1 MQEKIRP
8 PVENQILAAL
18 PKKKY
23 GQLLSNLELVSLSLN
38 QVLHQSG
45 QTIRYVYFPNG
56 GMVSLLASRDGNSK
70 SVEVGFSG
78 NEGVVG
84 LSAFLGDEVAQHRAI
99 VQLEGSAMRIP
110 VEIFKQAANR
120 PGPLQ
125 DMLHRCAQTLLIQVS
140 RATFCNCFHKVD
152 ARLARWLLI
161 TQDYARSDR
170 FPMTH
175 EFISHMLGA
184 RRSGVTIS
192 AVALKN
198 EALIRYTRGTITILD
213 RQRLEAASC
222 DCYQFIKA
230 ARARLFGA

>member
-23 GQLLSNLELVSLSLN
+23 AQLLSNLELVSLSLN

-45 QTIRYVYFPNG
+45 QAIRDVYFPND
-56 GMVSLLASRDGNSK
+56 GMVSLLAARDGNSK

-78 NEGVVG
+78 NDGVVG
-84 LSAFLGDEVAQHRAI
+84 LSAFLGDEISQHHAV

-110 VEIFKQAANR
+110 VELFKEAAGR

-125 DMLHRCAQTLLIQVS
+125 DMLHRYAQTLLIQVS

-161 TQDYARSDR
+161 TQDCARSDQ

-175 EFISHMLGA
+175 EFIAHMLGA
-184 RRSGVTIS
+184 RRSGITIS

-198 EALIRYTRGTITILD
+198 ANLIRYTRGIITVLD

-222 DCYQFIKA
+222 DCYQFLKDV
-230 ARARLFGA
+230 RVRLLGA

>member
-1 MQEKIRP
+1 MQEKISP

-23 GQLLSNLELVSLSLN
+23 GQLLSNLELVPLSLN
-38 QVLHQSG
+38 QVLHQPG
-45 QTIRYVYFPNG
+45 RAIRHVYFTNE

-70 SVEVGFSG
+70 SVEVGVSG

-84 LSAFLGDEVAQHRAI
+84 LNAFLGDDVAQHRAV

-110 VEIFKQAANR
+110 VELFKEAAGR

-125 DMLHRCAQTLLIQVS
+125 DMLHRYAQTLLIQVS

-161 TQDYARSDR
+161 TQDYACSDQ

-175 EFISHMLGA
+175 EFIAHMLGA

-192 AVALKN
+192 AVALKKEN
-198 EALIRYTRGTITILD
+198 LIRYSRGTITVLD
-213 RQRLEAASC
+213 RERLEATSC
-222 DCYQFIKA
+222 DCYQFIKD
-230 ARARLFGA
+230 ARVRLLGA